1 VPTVL
6 ERFIRFCVS
15 ALVVTG
21 AGFALYTGATGPFEA
36 PVQTG
41 FFVMVTLPL
50 VFLLAPSKLIKNDT
64 AEAIFNIILA
74 VLSVAVMA
82 YNLVNF
88 QRLYSEPSSARWTF
102 VSVCWGWYWFWNPC
116 AVQSVWRSP

>member
-1 VPTVL
+1 MPTVL

-88 QRLYSEPSSARWTF
+88 QRLYSEPFIGTLDICVGLLGF
-102 VSVCWGWYWFWNPC
+102 VSRLIVICGN
-116 AVQSVWRSP
+116 R